1 MLGKLEYGSIT
12 HNKLKFRLDIIYITV
27 IFTLMKMQRIEQ
39 ENYSLCKTNEAEILL
54 IFKSIKYYGEKKLGG
69 YRYFQKKE
77 IVNILLHVLVMK
89 SMCLF
94 IIVLQYYNDNL
105 SSLQSS

>member
-39 ENYSLCKTNEAEILL
+39 ENYSICKTNEAEICGFLNPSNIMEKKNWGDID
-54 IFKSIKYYGEKKLGG
+54 IFKRRKL
-69 YRYFQKKE
+69 
-77 IVNILLHVLVMK
+77 
-89 SMCLF
+89 
-94 IIVLQYYNDNL
+94 
-105 SSLQSS
+105 